1 MLVLVATVVQTDVLD
16 KPELLGQSN
25 RFTHPS
31 NQRTGLKWET
41 GCSVLTAD
49 ESAAVYIASA
59 WLSRL
64 LSRLRLP
71 ACLLLVD
78 TPALTTST
86 LANRSNTYKQLL
98 NFLLITDAM
107 DFAFD
112 SAQLCTY
119 DLIMPINVRTS
130 IPIFFLIVIIHDK
143 RIYSFFLWL
152 SIFLSIFISS
162 SCQDGGS
169 ARGWPRPCS
178 QGRPR
183 TSSSTPS
190 LSTTGRG
197 WSRR

>member
-1 MLVLVATVVQTDVLD
+1 M
-16 KPELLGQSN
+16 
-25 RFTHPS
+25 
-31 NQRTGLKWET
+31 
-41 GCSVLTAD
+41 TAD
-49 ESAAVYIASA
+49 VSAAVYIASA

-112 SAQLCTY
+112 SAQLYTY

-130 IPIFFLIVIIHDK
+130 IPIFFQIVIIHDK
-143 RIYSFFLWL
+143 KNIFFYSVAFNIPEYL
-152 SIFLSIFISS
+152 SIFFMSRWRQCSGLTQAMFPGAASHLFINSFTEYDRTRMVQKVKSTSRQSHFEMDDRIEIVFFFTIFFQS
-162 SCQDGGS
+162 
-169 ARGWPRPCS
+169 
-178 QGRPR
+178 GRKK
-183 TSSSTPS
+183 
-190 LSTTGRG
+190 LFI
-197 WSRR
+197 